1 MGWVEAED
9 EGEQEALMNEEPP
22 NEDHDDDDGNVSRL
36 YCPGI
41 PRLCSFYTIASTC
54 TTTHGHG
61 PRETT
66 QPLQGPAKETT
77 QELQRPAKLL
87 WMRHMVI
94 TT

>member
-22 NEDHDDDDGNVSRL
+22 SEDDDDDDGNVSRL

-54 TTTHGHG
+54 TTTHGH
-61 PRETT
+61 
-66 QPLQGPAKETT
+66 
-77 QELQRPAKLL
+77 
-87 WMRHMVI
+87 
-94 TT
+94 